1 LSGVELRGPLLALLF
16 VADGPLD
23 ISSLARALEAP
34 VNAVEEAA
42 RALMAEPPAGLAVQ
56 RLGDEVQ
63 LGTAPETAP
72 YIRRLRGSAE
82 VQRLTR
88 ATLEVLAVVAYRQ
101 PVTRGDIEAVRG
113 VSSDHALETLLARGL
128 VAEVGRRESVG
139 RPALF
144 ATTHEFLRLAGLSS
158 LEELPAMP
166 ERDTEQAP
174 GDEAPDPTSPQRG
187 EEMGG

>member
-1 LSGVELRGPLLALLF
+1 MSGEELRGPLLALLV

-23 ISSLARALEAP
+23 ITALARTLEAP
-34 VNAVEEAA
+34 IEEVEAA
-42 RALMAEPPAGLAVQ
+42 ARDLMAEPPVGLAVQ
-56 RLGDEVQ
+56 RLDDEVQ
-63 LGTAPETAP
+63 LGTAPEMAP

-88 ATLEVLAVVAYRQ
+88 AALEVLAVVAYRQ

-144 ATTHEFLRLAGLSS
+144 ATTHEFLRLAGMSS
-158 LEELPAMP
+158 LEELPALP
-166 ERDTEQAP
+166 E
-174 GDEAPDPTSPQRG
+174 
-187 EEMGG
+187 GGGSGAEPA